1 MINIADQLH
10 AATADG
16 VLANASEIKDGTK
29 MQSQI
34 NAEVTQAILQSVQLA
49 QEAYEL
55 ACAAL

>member
-10 AATADG
+10 AATEEG
-16 VLANASEIKDGTK
+16 ILANASEIKDGTK

-34 NAEVTQAILQSVQLA
+34 NAEVTQSILQSVQLA

>member
-34 NAEVTQAILQSVQLA
+34 NAEVKTAIDNMLPLI
-49 QEAYEL
+49 Y
-55 ACAAL
+55 AAL